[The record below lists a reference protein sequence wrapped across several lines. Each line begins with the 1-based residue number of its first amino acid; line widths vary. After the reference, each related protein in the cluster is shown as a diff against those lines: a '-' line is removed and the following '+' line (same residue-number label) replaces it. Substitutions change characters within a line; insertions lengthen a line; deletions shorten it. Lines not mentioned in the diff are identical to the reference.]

1 MKKTLKAGA
10 SVKIQGIPVE
20 LTTDVDAES
29 SNWEQIENIQKEV
42 ENADGATGASVKTKM
57 TLRQWERHLESKI
70 FGTGKAPV
78 SSSARVRRHVKE
90 LHIYHKI
97 VLRNLELQ
105 EEINK
110 IAAVLQA
117 HMTALKLEGLRGNQ
131 VALQAFIDVDEM
143 WRELFDCSI
152 EDDERGKTPNSS
164 D

>member
-1 MKKTLKAGA
+1 MKTKKT
-10 SVKIQGIPVE
+10 Q
-20 LTTDVDAES
+20 
-29 SNWEQIENIQKEV
+29 
-42 ENADGATGASVKTKM
+42 
-57 TLRQWERHLESKI
+57 RQWERHLEAKI
-70 FGTGKAPV
+70 FGPHKAPV
-78 SSSARVRRHVKE
+78 SSSDRVRRHVKE

-110 IAAVLQA
+110 IARVLQT

-152 EDDERGKTPNSS
+152 EDDERGKTPNVNKLTDSR
-164 D
+164 